1 MYASFAACAWLA
13 EARPTIAGAKY
24 TCRTRLPAHVVQT
37 TGLSSVIDRRTS
49 NTSSHVS
56 HSYVYAGIRK
66 PLAARSVAPGFYPL
80 SEARVLT

>member
-1 MYASFAACAWLA
+1 MYAAFAACARLVEPD

-49 NTSSHVS
+49 NTSWQVS
-56 HSYVYAGIRK
+56 HSYVYAGI
-66 PLAARSVAPGFYPL
+66 
-80 SEARVLT
+80 